1 MAGAEAGEARDH
13 LGVETQRQWS
23 DLAIARTTPCLLA
36 LFSTVALLAARL
48 GRRARAAVCT
58 DAWYRKPRPTFTDA
72 LAAVR
77 RQFWCEQ
84 GLLTSRRPPDP
95 TKLHPALHHGIVYA
109 LCRAA

>member
-1 MAGAEAGEARDH
+1 MLVVVPVGGGPFDRPLDFGPGLEAASFQGQGA
-13 LGVETQRQWS
+13 Q
-23 DLAIARTTPCLLA
+23 
-36 LFSTVALLAARL
+36 
-48 GRRARAAVCT
+48 VCA
-58 DAWYRKPRPTFTDA
+58 DAWYRKPRPTFTDT

-109 LCRAA
+109 LCHAA